1 MAKDLSPT
9 LDPGA
14 TSAAIRRD
22 LQLKFR
28 PVKWQWTGLM
38 FIAPALALVLVFFVI
53 PLGMAAWMSLHNW
66 PLLGTAK
73 FIGLDNYRAM
83 FSDAHFGR
91 ALIFTGKYAFWVTIA
106 IFCVAF
112 PLALFVDASKRF
124 VNVFRTSFFLP
135 SIVGF
140 ATSCLLWVWL
150 LNPDLGLFSVVLQ
163 KLGLASKPVQ
173 FIQNYD
179 LAFISIILI
188 VTWRAAGFTML
199 LLLTGI
205 QAIPQDIQEAAR
217 IDGATGVQ
225 RFFLITLPLIRR
237 TLLLSMILS
246 ITGSILAF
254 DQFYIIT
261 MGGPRNQTMTAVYQI
276 YRNSF
281 ISFKLGYGAALSIAL
296 MLILIAFT
304 LFQFLVLR
312 EKKGWRS

>member
-1 MAKDLSPT
+1 MSSTTVPD
-9 LDPGA
+9 LDPRT
-14 TSAAIRRD
+14 TSAD
-22 LQLKFR
+22 LRKKLKKKFG
-28 PVKWQWTGLM
+28 VTKSQWTGLF
-38 FIAPALALVLVFFVI
+38 FIAPALLLVLVFFI
-53 PLGMAAWMSLHNW
+53 TPLIMAGWMSLHNW
-66 PLLGTAK
+66 PLLGK
-73 FIGLDNYRAM
+73 PSFIGLANYRQLLTDTS
-83 FSDAHFGR
+83 FHRS
-91 ALIFTGKYAFWVTIA
+91 LIFTGKYAFWVTAA
-106 IFCVAF
+106 IFCIAF

-124 VNVFRTSFFLP
+124 VNIFRTSFFLP

-150 LNPDLGLFSVVLQ
+150 LNPDLGLFSVLLQ
-163 KLGLASKPVQ
+163 RLGLASKPVQ
-173 FIQNYD
+173 FIQNYNM
-179 LAFISIILI
+179 AFISILI
-188 VTWRAAGFTML
+188 MVTWRAAGFTML

-205 QAIPQDIQEAAR
+205 QGIPHDIQEAAR
-217 IDGATGVQ
+217 IDGASGRQ

-237 TLLLSMILS
+237 TLLLSLILS

-281 ISFKLGYGAALSIAL
+281 ISFKLGYGAAMSIVL

-312 EKKGWRS
+312 ERKGK

>member
-1 MAKDLSPT
+1 MSSTTARS
-9 LDPGA
+9 LDPRT
-14 TSAAIRRD
+14 TSAD
-22 LQLKFR
+22 LRKNLKKKFGGT
-28 PVKWQWTGLM
+28 KSQWTGLF
-38 FIAPALALVLVFFVI
+38 FILPALVLVAVFFLI
-53 PLGMAAWMSLHNW
+53 PLIMAGWMSLHNW
-66 PLLGTAK
+66 PLLGK
-73 FIGLDNYRAM
+73 PSFIGLANYRQLL
-83 FSDAHFGR
+83 SDANFHR
-91 ALIFTGKYAFWVTIA
+91 SLIFTGKYAFWVTVA

-124 VNVFRTSFFLP
+124 VNIFRTSFFLP

-150 LNPDLGLFSVVLQ
+150 LNPDLGLFSVALQ
-163 KLGLASKPVQ
+163 RLGLVSKPVQ

-179 LAFISIILI
+179 MAFISILII

-205 QAIPQDIQEAAR
+205 QGIPHDIQEAAR
-217 IDGATGVQ
+217 IDGASGRQ

-237 TLLLSMILS
+237 TLLLSLILS

-281 ISFKLGYGAALSIAL
+281 ISFKLGYGAAMSIVL
-296 MLILIAFT
+296 MLILVAFT

-312 EKKGWRS
+312 ERKGK